1 MELKDRLKRILKEQ
15 FGVETDEELLEA
27 VRNETPVDLGIFVTQ
42 VRGEN
47 NEKTA

>member
-1 MELKDRLKRILKEQ
+1 MELKDRLKKIMREQ
-15 FGVETDEELLEA
+15 FGIESDKELIEA
-27 VRNETPVDLGIFVTQ
+27 VENEPVDLGIFVTQ